1 MFAAD
6 PDELQQVESWLDQ
19 RVLGVPMWVGLAGSL
34 GFMVIYRVTVGRW
47 PVLRLF
53 TTPKRKRRRRRGR
66 R

>member
-6 PDELQQVESWLDQ
+6 PDEAQQIESWLTQ
-19 RVLGVPMWVGLAGSL
+19 RWLGVPMWIGLAGSL
-34 GFMVIYRVTVGRW
+34 GFMVIYRMTVGRW

-53 TTPKRKRRRRRGR
+53 TGQKKRRRRRSR